1 MPSLLEI
8 LKDPNYV
15 NANEATKEAIFNKY
29 SAQDKNYADANDA
42 TKEAIRT
49 KFGVGVPVAVAEP
62 EPTKDTGIF
71 SMTGRAIA
79 RGAKQTGSLLGDVLP
94 AMAASAIGADEYAAK
109 QMEEAAQTQKEI
121 EQKYG
126 ARYKSLSDVKRSRA
140 HS

>member
-8 LKDPNYV
+8 LQDPNYV
-15 NANEATKEAIFNKY
+15 NANEATKDAIFNKY

-49 KFGVGVPVAVAEP
+49 KFGVGAPVAVAEP

-79 RGAKQTGSLLGDVLP
+79 RGAKQTGSLLADVL
-94 AMAASAIGADEYAAK
+94 SAI
-109 QMEEAAQTQKEI
+109 
-121 EQKYG
+121 
-126 ARYKSLSDVKRSRA
+126 SLSIF
-140 HS
+140 